1 MRDVIS
7 VHSVTNAVRLSR
19 QLRRAVTALLL
30 EGSTDIS
37 FYRNLID
44 ESKMPTLQRKRQGSG
59 NRCA

>member
-44 ESKMPTLQRKRQGSG
+44 ESKMPTLQRKR
-59 NRCA
+59 